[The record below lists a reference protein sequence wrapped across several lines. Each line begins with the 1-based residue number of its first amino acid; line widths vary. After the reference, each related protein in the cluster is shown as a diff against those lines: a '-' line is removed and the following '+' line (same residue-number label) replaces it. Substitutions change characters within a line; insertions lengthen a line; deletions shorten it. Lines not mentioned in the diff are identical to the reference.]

1 MKDVAQWALNVAQV
15 RGASYADAR
24 VADDRHRALAT
35 KNGKIGSAADSE
47 SLGIGVRVLADGA
60 WGFAA
65 SDDLSRSAVEATAAR
80 AVEIAKASAR
90 VKQHDVQLASEQAH
104 VADWTSP
111 FQIDPFTT
119 SVEQN
124 LELLIQIDAEMRA
137 VPGVTLAETNMNF
150 RREEQWFLS
159 SDGAEIHQTKYTVG
173 AGYAAHAFAGNEI
186 QKRSYPNSYGGQW
199 QNKGYELIAELK
211 LLENAR
217 RVGEE
222 AVALLKADQ
231 GPQGEYDIILDG
243 SQLGLQIHESVGHPI
258 ELDRVLGMEA
268 NFAGT
273 SFLTLEKLRHL
284 RYGSDLVNIVA
295 DARQEHGPG
304 LGTFAFDEEGVPAQC
319 TPIITEGLFTGYLSS
334 RETAHT
340 IGSNRS
346 GGTLRAESWNRLP
359 IIRMTNVSILPG
371 KDPLTLEQLIASTD
385 RGIYMETNRSWS
397 IDDKRYNFQ
406 FGTEIGWEIKNGKRI
421 RMLKNPSY
429 SGITTEFWNSM
440 DAICSKD
447 EWVLWG
453 VPHCGKGQPQQVMGT
468 GHGASPA
475 RFRKIKVG
483 SAYSGT

>member
-1 MKDVAQWALNVAQV
+1 MKQILSWALDTAAM

-24 VADDRHRALAT
+24 VADDRSRALAT
-35 KNGKIGSAADSE
+35 KNGKIGSASDSE
-47 SLGIGVRVLADGA
+47 SLGIGIRVIADGA

-65 SDDLSRSAVEATAAR
+65 ADDLSRAGVEATAAK
-80 AVEIAKASAR
+80 AVDIAKASAR
-90 VKQHDVQLASEQAH
+90 VKRQA
-104 VADWTSP
+104 VRLVPEKAAIADWTTP
-111 FQIDPFTT
+111 IRIDPFST
-119 SVEQN
+119 SIEQN
-124 LELLIQIDAEMRA
+124 LELLFKIDAELCGVA
-137 VPGVTLAETNMNF
+137 GVTLAETNLNF
-150 RREEQWFLS
+150 RKEESWFVS
-159 SDGAEIHQTKYTVG
+159 TEGADIHQTKYTTGV
-173 AGYAAHAFAGNEI
+173 GYAAHAFAGNEI

-199 QNKGYELIAELK
+199 QNKGYELIEELR

-231 GPQGEYDIILDG
+231 GPEGVFDIILDG

-273 SFLTLEKLRHL
+273 SFLTLDKLRTL

-304 LGTFAFDEEGVPAQC
+304 LGTFAYDEEGVAAQC
-319 TPIITEGLFTGYLSS
+319 TPIVSNGLFTGYLSS

-340 IGSNRS
+340 IGQNRS
-346 GGTLRAESWNRLP
+346 GGTLRAENWNRLP
-359 IIRMTNVSILPG
+359 IIRMTNISIQPG
-371 KDPLTLEQLIASTD
+371 DKPLTPEQLIAATD
-385 RGIYMETNRSWS
+385 HGIYMETNRSWS

-406 FGTEIGWEIKNGKRI
+406 FGTEIGWEIKNGKRT

-440 DAICSKD
+440 DAICSQD
-447 EWVLWG
+447 SWVLWG
-453 VPHCGKGQPQQVMGT
+453 TPHCGKGQPQQVMGT

-475 RFRKIKVG
+475 RFRKVKVG
-483 SAYSGT
+483 SAYRGT